1 MAALK
6 RKEQEQAIINQS
18 GDLSFFGAK
27 KNATLRISAIQELP
41 EVGRVGEAQQ
51 KEQIKATSLPP
62 IIFEECYV

>member
-41 EVGRVGEAQQ
+41 EVGRVGEA
-51 KEQIKATSLPP
+51 
-62 IIFEECYV
+62 